1 MRTILL
7 WLLPLYNLFV
17 AIALLRRAAFRDA
30 DSDPRAPSGTIV
42 ALCWSLTAVAVA
54 DFFVLRDARFVAVPY
69 VLFAINAFA
78 DWRLVP
84 KMRATRVGAMD
95 PVGGNTSAP

>member
-17 AIALLRRAAFRDA
+17 AIALLRRATSRDA
-30 DSDPRAPSGTIV
+30 GSERPTPSGAVV

-54 DFFVLRDARFVAVPY
+54 DFFVLRDPRFVAVPY
-69 VLFAINAFA
+69 VLFAINALA

-84 KMRATRVGAMD
+84 KMRATRAVAAD
-95 PVGGNTSAP
+95 PVSERASTP